1 MKYENSWTQP
11 GEGFVNDQEAVAYG
25 QRLPHES
32 VANIVIKGLNSSDA
46 RKFGKLL
53 PKLIDAERKGG
64 QLSSKSRGAEKRVSV
79 KGNTVFIGDP
89 GSGMDTFHLEK
100 MIKDSLKSLKMKAT
114 VGSSTHKQR

>member
-1 MKYENSWTQP
+1 MNYENSWTQP
-11 GEGFVNDQEAVAYG
+11 GEGFVNIQEAVA
-25 QRLPHES
+25 
-32 VANIVIKGLNSSDA
+32 NINVTGLNSSQA
-46 RKFGKLL
+46 NKLAKLL

-64 QLSSKSRGAEKRVSV
+64 QLTSKSRGAEKRVSV
-79 KGNTVFIGDP
+79 KGTTVFISDP

>member
-1 MKYENSWTQP
+1 MNYENSWTKP
-11 GEGFVNDQEAVAYG
+11 GEGILKEA
-25 QRLPHES
+25 QP
-32 VANIVIKGLNSSDA
+32 VANVVVTGLNSSDA

-64 QLSSKSRGAEKRVSV
+64 KLTSKSRGAEKRVSV
-79 KGNTVFIGDP
+79 KGTTVFISDP

-100 MIKDSLKSLKMKAT
+100 MIKASLKSLKMKAT